1 MSEILSLIGSS
12 IAWFTPLAAVR
23 VYENAYALSYTG
35 VNNACLTMT
44 LLFIPLISF
53 SYMIMPYP
61 KWIGILASIASVA
74 GLTMFLLSTQF
85 VTSLDPAAQ

>member
-1 MSEILSLIGSS
+1 MSELLSFVGAS

-44 LLFIPLISF
+44 LLFVPLISF
-53 SYMIMPYP
+53 FYMLIPYP
-61 KWIGILASIASVA
+61 KAVGILASIASLC
-74 GLTMFLLSTQF
+74 GLIALLISSRF
-85 VTSLDPAAQ
+85 FTSLDPGA